1 MKKIFLGLGSNVGDR
16 RATLDSGICALEA
29 PDLHVLRIS
38 PVYETEPQGLRE
50 QEWFLNLVVEAETTL
65 FPRQLLQRIRRVE
78 RSFGRKRGVPN
89 GPRTLDID
97 ILFFARSTI
106 HTLDLQ
112 VPHPRYAERRFV
124 LAPLADL
131 APDWRDPLTGK
142 SMRFL
147 LDDLQGQ
154 KVRLVEPASLPH

>member
-16 RATLDSGICALEA
+16 RANLGRALEA
-29 PDLHVLRIS
+29 LDAPDLRVLRVS

-50 QEWFLNLVVEAETTL
+50 QEWFLNLVAEAETSL

-78 RSFGRKRGVPN
+78 RDFGRKRVVAN

-97 ILFFARSTI
+97 ILFFARSVI
-106 HTLDLQ
+106 HSPELE

-131 APDWRDPLTGK
+131 APEWRDPVSGK
-142 SMRFL
+142 SVRAL

-154 KVRLVEPASLPH
+154 KVRRVE